1 MWVYKTKYNQDGS
14 VECLKA
20 RLVVKGSDKKE
31 CTYYK
36 QTFSIVVNSASLSVF
51 ITLATAN
58 GWPLHQ
64 LDVNNAFL
72 HGYVEEFIYMK
83 PPNGYIKLFLGKF
96 TNVGEVL
103 PTTIVYGEDILLT
116 GNSVKDIHATNLALD
131 KKFTI
136 KDLGKYILDLLKDA
150 RLIAEKAA
158 SSPLPQNLKISLDKG
173 DALTSSGIMIKALG
187 HNQHSFL
194 IDRLGFTSAPT

>member
-1 MWVYKTKYNQDGS
+1 MASNITTPESQRFYLKLRDTPFHMKYENEICNEKPEFDQKLVNVVCGEMMKMFTWKE
-14 VECLKA
+14 VE
-20 RLVVKGSDKKE
+20 
-31 CTYYK
+31 T
-36 QTFSIVVNSASLSVF
+36 
-51 ITLATAN
+51 
-58 GWPLHQ
+58 
-64 LDVNNAFL
+64 
-72 HGYVEEFIYMK
+72 IY
-83 PPNGYIKLFLGKF
+83 GVS
-96 TNVGEVL
+96 VGEVL